1 MDDLSRSALIR
12 AATTFAVVVV
22 AGATL
27 VYAANRIGGLS
38 SSSSSSPTPTPSA
51 SVGPAPP
58 ATPEAWLA
66 WVPGGMP
73 AGFAE
78 SLTAIPAIDDTTTAT
93 ADIAWLTGSRKADG
107 TPVDDPSSPYMIPI
121 DTTGVEPSFASFL
134 PQPERGEVA
143 HLQPGEGILSE
154 SEAQLRGLRKG
165 ATLTFEGN
173 VDVKVLGTL
182 PDPLMGGYELLVD
195 RGTGKQIGVTHERYV
210 LFHVRPTASITA
222 ASMAQKMLPYI
233 PLGVPHAVVEVRSP
247 GETTYLRANDGELP
261 PVLLKRRFGEF
272 TAYPDPAAP
281 GQLQIDPSWVQ
292 DHIVSATIPLLGTVN
307 CNQKILGPL
316 GSVMTQLDT
325 LGHGS
330 DVTGVGQCFVATASP
345 IDPEGPLTARP
356 FGAAIDINP
365 GSNEPGQPPDQSNR
379 LVRLMSKAGFGWAGT
394 DAYPQGSLFRFRGRP
409 SAQD

>member
-12 AATTFAVVVV
+12 AATTFVVVVV

-27 VYAANRIGGLS
+27 VYGANRIGGLS

-51 SVGPAPP
+51 SVSPGPP
-58 ATPEAWLA
+58 ATPVAWLA

-73 AGFAE
+73 PGFGE
-78 SLTAIPAIDDTTTAT
+78 SLTAIPAIDDATTAT
-93 ADIAWLTGSRKADG
+93 ADIAWLTASQRVDG
-107 TPVDDPSSPYMIPI
+107 TTVDDPPSPYMIPI

-134 PQPERGEVA
+134 PQPERREVYG
-143 HLQPGEGILSE
+143 LQPGEGILSE
-154 SEAQLRGLRKG
+154 SEAQLRGLGRG
-165 ATLTFEGN
+165 ATLTFDGT

-195 RGTGKQIGVTHERYV
+195 RATGKKIGVTHERYV
-210 LFHVRPTASITA
+210 LFHVRPTVPTSA
-222 ASMAQKMLPYI
+222 AAMAQKMQPYL
-233 PLGVPHAVVEVRSP
+233 PLGVPYPVVEVRSP

-272 TAYPDPAAP
+272 DAYPDPAAV
-281 GQLQIDPSWVQ
+281 GQLQIDPTWVR
-292 DHIVSATIPLLGTVN
+292 DHIGSGTIPLLGPVT

-316 GSVMTQLDT
+316 GVAMTQLET
-325 LGHGS
+325 SGHGS
-330 DVTGVGQCFVATASP
+330 DVIGAGQCFVATASP
-345 IDPEGPLTARP
+345 SDPDGPFTARP

-365 GSNEPGQPPDQSNR
+365 GSNRPGDPPDQSSR

-409 SAQD
+409 PTQD